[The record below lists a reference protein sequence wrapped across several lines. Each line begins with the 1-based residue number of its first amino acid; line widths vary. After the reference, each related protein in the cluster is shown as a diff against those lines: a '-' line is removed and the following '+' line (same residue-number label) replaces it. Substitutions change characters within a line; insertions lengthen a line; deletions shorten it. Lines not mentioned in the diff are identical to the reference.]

1 MRAIVQPKQCLK
13 IAIVIRTYFRL
24 NKIIQIHFRF
34 SIIKI
39 LSIVIVIAS
48 MIFLYCCWFQTAD
61 SNNNNN
67 NKKTKKKKKK
77 KKKKIIKKFQ

>member
-1 MRAIVQPKQCLK
+1 MFEDCYCNLEHISDS
-13 IAIVIRTYFRL
+13 

-61 SNNNNN
+61 SNNN
-67 NKKTKKKKKK
+67 KKKKKK
-77 KKKKIIKKFQ
+77 KKKKNLEQNFQRVRIICK